1 MGYQT
6 KGSVNKIS
14 NITFVEESTG
24 SLSASIEYKPV
35 EQKNYR
41 SFMTAIPNYN
51 VNGKGICGSIHTS
64 HNPIKKN
71 FKYGTALKDKE
82 YSGKTERDY

>member
-24 SLSASIEYKPV
+24 SLSASIGYKPV